1 MIIAQSL
8 EKVKLAASTVLDLA
22 GFCLRCGA
30 SAPLKHGRGAGG
42 VAGGAGNDASCG
54 VGGKAWAGSL
64 RPLGW
69 LSVFDEQESGVDVGS
84 LAGKSSGG
92 QVFVPS
98 S

>member
-1 MIIAQSL
+1 
-8 EKVKLAASTVLDLA
+8 VLDLA

-30 SAPLKHGRGAGG
+30 SAPLENGWGAGG
-42 VAGGAGNDASCG
+42 EAGGTGNDPFFGVAGK
-54 VGGKAWAGSL
+54 GGAGSL

>member
-42 VAGGAGNDASCG
+42 AAGGASNNASAALSEK
-54 VGGKAWAGSL
+54 VGPD
-64 RPLGW
+64 R
-69 LSVFDEQESGVDVGS
+69 SGPWVAVS
-84 LAGKSSGG
+84 
-92 QVFVPS
+92 FR
-98 S
+98 